1 MKTNP
6 LAIAAIAGFA
16 MFGGA
21 ALAQTKSG
29 QQNYPVRPIRI
40 IVTTTAGSA
49 TDFTARTIGQR
60 LTEVWGQQV
69 VVDNRAG
76 AGGVI
81 GHELAA
87 KAAPDGYTLVLSSS
101 AGLVIN
107 PLLNK
112 VPYHPARDFA
122 PISLVVI
129 NPNMLVSHPALPAT
143 NVDQLVALARAKPG
157 KLNCA
162 SPGTGTAN
170 HLGCELLKS
179 MAAVD
184 FVHVPYKGTSPAITD
199 LVGGQVD
206 FMFNSMP
213 AVLPLAKTGKLR
225 ALATAGRKR
234 SAATPEL
241 PTIAETLPGFEC
253 INWYALLAPRGVPS
267 AIVAKINAE
276 VVKLFAEPQVAQRF
290 ADQGSEPQTGTPAE
304 LAAHMRSETERWAK
318 VIKMAGLKTEH

>member
-1 MKTNP
+1 MKRIP
-6 LAIAAIAGFA
+6 LAIAAVAGSA
-16 MFGGA
+16 LLAGA
-21 ALAQTKSG
+21 ALAQTKAG
-29 QQNYPVRPIRI
+29 QEKYPVRPIRI

-49 TDFTARTIGQR
+49 TDFTARAIGQR
-60 LTEVWGQQV
+60 LTDAWGQQV
-69 VVDNRAG
+69 VVDDRPG

-107 PLLNK
+107 PLLSK
-112 VPYHPARDFA
+112 VPYDVERDFA
-122 PISLVVI
+122 PISLTVV
-129 NPNMLVSHPALPAT
+129 NPNMLVSHPALPVA

-157 KLNCA
+157 QLNCA

-170 HLGCELLKS
+170 HLGCESLKT

-184 FVHVPYKGTSPAITD
+184 FMHVPYKGTSPAITD

-213 AVLPLAKTGKLR
+213 AVLPLTKAGKLR
-225 ALATAGRKR
+225 ALATAGTKR

-241 PTIAETLPGFEC
+241 PTVAETIPGFEC
-253 INWYALLAPRGVPS
+253 INWYALLAPRGTPP
-267 AIVAKINAE
+267 AIVARLNTE
-276 VVKLFAEPQVAQRF
+276 VVNMFADPQFARRF
-290 ADQGSEPQTGTPAE
+290 ADQGSEPQTTTPAG
-304 LAAHMRSETERWAK
+304 LAAYMRNESERWGRI
-318 VIKMAGLKTEH
+318 IKLAGIRTEH